1 MKKFPRLL
9 VKLLPILIVA
19 SLVAFGSTSMVST
32 QLHLDTMAQL
42 KQSLDLVRPV
52 LINIG
57 IAFVVVYSAFLA
69 FHPLRCGV
77 QRCLDS
83 ASNTL
88 HARGRRFWMLFF
100 QAAFWVTI
108 GLLACR
114 IVAPGF
120 VDSAMLSSSIVMG
133 VVGLA
138 AQNEVKNV
146 IASVFL
152 HSAPKCE
159 VGDYIKIVGSEGAE
173 GVITKIDYL
182 SATIDVKGEGK
193 RSIIVPNST
202 VWNNSVVL
210 GKPEAEEKKKD
221 DDKKVVV
228 VVRCCGGNHGA
239 DEQHGCCSQTCTHA
253 ADASD
258 SKPTSE
264 TSDAT
269 DSASADG
276 RGPRSAHADA
286 EAPTESD
293 AASDHPRG
301 PRSARADSRD

>member
-9 VKLLPILIVA
+9 VKLLPIFIVA
-19 SLVAFGSTSMVST
+19 ALVAFGGTSMVST

-42 KQSLDLVRPV
+42 KSSMDLIRPV

-69 FHPLRCGV
+69 FHPLRNGF

-83 ASNTL
+83 SGKL

-120 VDSAMLSSSIVMG
+120 VDSALLSSSIVMG
-133 VVGLA
+133 VIGLA
-138 AQNEVKNV
+138 AQSEVKNV

-152 HSAPKCE
+152 HSAPKGE
-159 VGDYIKIVGSEGAE
+159 VGDYVKIVGSEGAE
-173 GVITKIDYL
+173 GLITKIEYL

-193 RSIIVPNST
+193 RVIIVPLST
-202 VWNNSVVL
+202 VWNNSVIL
-210 GKPEAEEKKKD
+210 GKPEKDEKKKD

-228 VVRCCGGNHGA
+228 VVRCCGGKHGA
-239 DEQHGCCSQTCTHA
+239 DEQHGCCSESCTHEGT
-253 ADASD
+253 DTKPASD
-258 SKPTSE
+258 
-264 TSDAT
+264 TSDT
-269 DSASADG
+269 TGSASAEV
-276 RGPRSAHADA
+276 RGPRSAHADL
-286 EAPTESD
+286 EAPTQSD
-293 AASDHPRG
+293 AASDPRG
-301 PRSARADSRD
+301 PRSARADWRD